1 MTGGGSERKIR
12 SDMEKR
18 DWADLI
24 PRLER
29 VLSRVESWLDRTS
42 SEEPSEVDAWAYRW
56 QGRRLE
62 PLSHPDLFPLET
74 LIGVDRSLD
83 RLRSNL
89 SAFVRGEPALDTLLY
104 GDRGTGKSSAV
115 RGVLGELGP
124 AGLRLVEIRPHDLP
138 GLPRLLARVR
148 DRPGR
153 YLLFCDDL
161 AFEEGDP
168 AYRELK
174 SALDGG
180 IESRPGNALIIATS
194 NRRHLV
200 PERTWEN
207 LLAADP
213 LSEELH
219 PEETRED
226 KMGLAE
232 RFGLLIP
239 FFGFDQETY
248 LRIVNQYAQILG
260 VADRMPREE
269 IHARALRFALERSS
283 RSGRTARQACVLLS
297 HELGSALS

>member
-1 MTGGGSERKIR
+1 M
-12 SDMEKR
+12 DKR
-18 DWADLI
+18 DWSDLI
-24 PRLER
+24 PRVER
-29 VLSRVESWLDRTS
+29 VLGRIESWLDQTL
-42 SEEPSEVDAWAYRW
+42 SEEPADSDAWAFRW
-56 QGRRLE
+56 QRRRLE
-62 PLSHPDLFPLET
+62 AVPHPDLFPLET
-74 LIGVDRSLD
+74 LIGVERSLE
-83 RLRSNL
+83 RLRSNV

-115 RGVLGELGP
+115 RGVLGELGA
-124 AGLRLVEIRPHDLP
+124 AGLRLVEIRPHDLAT
-138 GLPRLLARVR
+138 LPQLLARVR
-148 DRPGR
+148 HRYGR
-153 YLLFCDDL
+153 FLLFCDDL

-180 IESRPGNALIIATS
+180 VESRPGNALIVATS

-207 LLAADP
+207 LLAADS
-213 LSEELH
+213 LSDELH

-226 KMGLAE
+226 KMALAE

-248 LRIVNQYAQILG
+248 LRIVDHYAEALEI
-260 VADRMPREE
+260 ADRIPRQEL
-269 IHARALRFALERSS
+269 HARALRFALERSS

-297 HELGSALS
+297 HEIRASLS